1 MASPPVRP
9 ALRERYDRR
18 QQEVVDRA
26 AHVFAR
32 RGYHATSIDDLIEA
46 TGLTRGG
53 LYHYI
58 GSKQELLFR
67 IHEELLEPLLERSRV
82 ILSEDADPETHLRRL
97 VREWVEHV
105 ERHRDHMVVFDQE
118 RRMVEEEPRWA
129 EVRRARKEFEDLLAG
144 VLDRGRREGIFA
156 LPDPQLTLLALLGM
170 VNYLPQWYDPA
181 GRLDT
186 DAIATGYCDALLEG
200 IRVRPPS

>member
-18 QQEVVDRA
+18 QQEVIDRA
-26 AHVFAR
+26 ARVFAA

-67 IHEELLEPLLERSRV
+67 IHEELLEPLLERARE
-82 ILSEDADPETHLRRL
+82 ILAEDADPETHLRRL
-97 VREWVEHV
+97 VRTWVLHV
-105 ERHRDHMVVFDQE
+105 ESHRDHMVVFDQE
-118 RRMVEEEPRWA
+118 RRTVEHEPRWS

-144 VLDRGRREGIFA
+144 VLERGRAEGLFE
-156 LPDPQLTLLALLGM
+156 LRDPQLTLLALLGM

-181 GRLDT
+181 GRLDA
-186 DAIATGYCDALLEG
+186 DAIASGYCDALLEG
-200 IRVRPPS
+200 IRVRDG

>member
-1 MASPPVRP
+1 MASPPLRP

-18 QQEVVDRA
+18 QQEVVDKA
-26 AHVFAR
+26 ARVFAE
-32 RGYHATSIDDLIEA
+32 RGYHATSIDDLIAA

-67 IHEELLEPLLERSRV
+67 IHEELLEPLLDRARA
-82 ILSEDADPETHLRRL
+82 ILAEEADPETHLRRL
-97 VREWVEHV
+97 VRAWVAHV
-105 ERHRDHMVVFDQE
+105 ESHRDHMLVFEQE
-118 RRMVEEEPRWA
+118 RRMVEDEPRWA
-129 EVRRARKEFEDLLAG
+129 EVLRTRREFEGLLAG

-156 LPDPQLTLLALLGM
+156 LADPQLTLLALLGM

-181 GRLDT
+181 GRLDA
-186 DAIATGYCDALLEG
+186 DAIATGYCDALLDG
-200 IRVRPPS
+200 IRVRPTG

>member
-67 IHEELLEPLLERSRV
+67 IHEELLEPLLERARA
-82 ILSEDADPETHLRRL
+82 ILAEDADPETHLRRL

-118 RRMVEEEPRWA
+118 RRTVEEEPRWA
-129 EVRRARKEFEDLLAG
+129 EVRRARKDFEDLLAS
-144 VLDRGRREGIFA
+144 VLERGRREGIFVLA
-156 LPDPQLTLLALLGM
+156 DPQLTLLALLGM
-170 VNYLPQWYDPA
+170 VNYLPQWYDPT
-181 GRLDT
+181 GRLDA
-186 DAIATGYCDALLEG
+186 DAIATGYCDAVLEG
-200 IRVRPPS
+200 IRVRPT

>member
-1 MASPPVRP
+1 MSSPPLRP

-18 QQEVVDRA
+18 QQEVVDLA
-26 AHVFAR
+26 AGVFAQ

-67 IHEELLEPLLERSRV
+67 IHEELLEPLLDRSRE
-82 ILSEDADPETHLRRL
+82 ILGADADPETHLRAL
-97 VREWVEHV
+97 VGEWVAHV
-105 ERHRDHMVVFDQE
+105 ERHRDHMLVFDQE

-144 VLDRGRREGIFA
+144 VLERGRRDGLFA
-156 LPDPQLTLLALLGM
+156 IADPQLTLLALLGM

-181 GRLDT
+181 GRLD
-186 DAIATGYCDALLEG
+186 AASIATGYCDALLDG
-200 IRVRPPS
+200 IRVRPAG